1 VKKNLMLDSDGA
13 VVRAGQTIFEI
24 EPDETLVEES
34 AEARA
39 ARRKRVTLAALG
51 G

>member
-1 VKKNLMLDSDGA
+1 MLDPDGA

-24 EPDETLVEES
+24 VPDEVVVEES

-39 ARRKRVTLAALG
+39 GRRKRVTLAALAD
-51 G
+51 